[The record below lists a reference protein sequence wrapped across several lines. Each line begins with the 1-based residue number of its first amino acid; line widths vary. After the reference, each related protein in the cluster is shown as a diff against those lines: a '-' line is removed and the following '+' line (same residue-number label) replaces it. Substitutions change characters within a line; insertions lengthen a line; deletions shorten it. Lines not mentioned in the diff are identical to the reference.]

1 MFLNIFYERKPLRYF
16 SESETDKTQAF
27 FVDLREKI

>member
-1 MFLNIFYERKPLRYF
+1 MFLNIFLRAQTF
-16 SESETDKTQAF
+16 ALFFRIRTDKAQAF